1 MFGWVSSRRFLIAS
15 LSVVGALAGLAV
27 PAAASPPA
35 RATGAFTTQVV
46 SQDVFRDLNN
56 VLFVHEVDTDTYTG
70 GLVGAAT
77 DTYSS
82 RAVFGNDSG
91 GGHGTEVCDSC
102 TIGGRTGSYT
112 AVFNF
117 TVPPGFGPFT
127 GTETFISGTGGLAG
141 LHGGGSFQSNGTVN
155 TYSYSYHFDP

>member
-1 MFGWVSSRRFLIAS
+1 MHRLLTIAA
-15 LSVVGALAGLAV
+15 SVVAVSAVLAL

-35 RATGAFTTQVV
+35 TATGTFTTQVV
-46 SQDVFRDLNN
+46 SFNVFRETNG
-56 VLFVHEVDTDTYTG
+56 VAFVHEVDTDTYTG

-77 DTYSS
+77 DTYTS
-82 RAVFGNDSG
+82 RAVFANGSQTGD
-91 GGHGTEVCDSC
+91 GTEVCNSC
-102 TIGGRTGSYT
+102 TIGGRTGGYT

-117 TVPPGFGPFT
+117 TIPAGGGNFT

-141 LHGGGSFQSNGTVN
+141 LHGGGSFQGDGITN